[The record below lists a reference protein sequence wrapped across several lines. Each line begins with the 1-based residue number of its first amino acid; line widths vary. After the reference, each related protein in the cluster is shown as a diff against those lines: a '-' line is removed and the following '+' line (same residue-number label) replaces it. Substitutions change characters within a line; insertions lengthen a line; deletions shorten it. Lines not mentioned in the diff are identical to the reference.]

1 MRKTL
6 IIEDCIA
13 KKLELFFNS
22 EKSVHPQSDLA
33 DTNAIQSSS
42 SQRIVLMIINEAYTD

>member
-6 IIEDCIA
+6 IIERNWNY
-13 KKLELFFNS
+13 FFNS